1 MKVSAFIL
9 IVLAVSTVQSFIIP
23 TKQPSIERTF
33 NATGATV
40 RQINPSANRMLN
52 GGYINFPNVTK
63 ITPTKVSKKA
73 IETAYITVEV

>member
-9 IVLAVSTVQSFIIP
+9 IVLAVSSVQSFLIP
-23 TKQPSIERTF
+23 TPQPLVVKSF
-33 NATGATV
+33 NLTGATV
-40 RQINPSANRMLN
+40 RQINPSANRLAE

-63 ITPTKVSKKA
+63 ITPTKVSLKA